1 MRYKKLGGVQS
12 EMMNDIVPALTVT
25 VDVTVAVT
33 LDVKLMINPLPT
45 AVKEASNEDNEMSL
59 STPACLAAG
68 KQLWS
73 RPTTSASKTCNLEA
87 SRAESVPLP
96 NWFRVASAVF
106 STLTCTIHQSLSGYE
121 NKDIFQLETKL
132 RANFHVF
139 YNSNESQVIMLIAF
153 GSRKHL
159 NV

>member
-1 MRYKKLGGVQS
+1 VRYKKLGGVQS

-106 STLTCTIHQSLSGYE
+106 STLTRTIHQSLSGYE
-121 NKDIFQLETKL
+121 NKDIFQLETK
-132 RANFHVF
+132 F
-139 YNSNESQVIMLIAF
+139 NERSPSQATGKFPRILQF
-153 GSRKHL
+153 K
-159 NV
+159 